1 MFDFGVLNSTTTH
14 LSELSIVFAF
24 CLSFIMG
31 CLIAFT
37 YIKTFRGLSYSR
49 NFIHSLILSPI
60 VTAIAMQA
68 IGDNIA
74 RGIGMMGAVSL
85 LRFRTNIKDPRDMF
99 FIFASLALGLAAGA
113 HSYIIA
119 VFGTITF
126 AAVAVIL
133 HKTPFANETYFDG
146 LLRLNLDK
154 SGQDIRTLENL
165 LTDNCQHFYLLNVRE
180 VAQGDRVDYTY
191 QVKFKTNKDSHD
203 IIDQIQKQIPSA
215 KAVNVMM
222 QETVVEL

>member
-14 LSELSIVFAF
+14 LSEFSILFAF
-24 CLSFIMG
+24 CLSFVMG
-31 CLIAFT
+31 CMIAYT

-68 IGDNIA
+68 IGDNVA

-119 VFGTITF
+119 VFGTIAF
-126 AAVAVIL
+126 ALVAVIL

-154 SGQDIRTLENL
+154 SGDDVRALEQI
-165 LTDNCQHFYLLNVRE
+165 LTDKCSNFYLLNVRE

-191 QVKFKTNKDSHD
+191 QIKFKPEKTSHELVV
-203 IIDQIQKQIPSA
+203 QVQKLASA

-222 QETVVEL
+222 QETVVDL

>member
-1 MFDFGVLNSTTTH
+1 MFDFGVLNSTSTH
-14 LSELSIVFAF
+14 ISEFSVLFAF
-24 CLSFIMG
+24 CLAFIMG
-31 CLIAFT
+31 CVIAFT

-60 VTAIAMQA
+60 VTAIAMLA
-68 IGDNIA
+68 IGDNVA

-113 HSYIIA
+113 HSYLIA
-119 VFGTITF
+119 AFGTMAFCI
-126 AAVAVIL
+126 VAVIL
-133 HKTPFANETYFDG
+133 FATPFANETYFDG

-154 SGQDIRTLENL
+154 TGNDVRALETI
-165 LTDNCQHFYLLNVRE
+165 LTENCQHFYLLNVRE

-191 QVKFKTNKDSHD
+191 QIKFKNGKTSHGL
-203 IIDQIQKQIPSA
+203 IDQVQKLSSA
-215 KAVNVMM
+215 RAVNVMM
-222 QETVVEL
+222 QETVVDL

>member
-1 MFDFGVLNSTTTH
+1 MFDFGVLNSTTTQM
-14 LSELSIVFAF
+14 SEFSILFAF
-24 CLSFIMG
+24 CLSFVMG
-31 CLIAFT
+31 CSIAFT

-68 IGDNIA
+68 IGDNVA

-119 VFGTITF
+119 VFGTMAF
-126 AAVAVIL
+126 AAVAFIL

-146 LLRLNLDK
+146 LFRLNLDK
-154 SGQDIRTLENL
+154 TGQDVRGLEAI
-165 LTDNCQHFYLLNVRE
+165 LTNFCQHFYLLNVRE

-191 QVKFKTNKDSHD
+191 QIKFKPGKTSHD
-203 IIDQIQKQIPSA
+203 LVVEAQKLPSA

-222 QETVVEL
+222 QETVVDL